1 VTVQQ
6 RRMRRCEYVRAGISA
21 CSFASTFRRRSIV
34 ENHEDGFVL
43 VFAALS
49 LTVLLGLAG
58 FSVDLGN
65 WYLHIER
72 TRAAADSA
80 ALAGAVYLPD
90 EPEVALSEAKKSLV
104 ANHVPTQLID
114 QADIHPLTS
123 GSGTLIV
130 TVPTEVQNAFIP
142 LIGLPNTSRFNVTSS
157 AQWQPGLGIGDYSN
171 ALGSEPPDATRPN
184 SDQWQS
190 ADRRANQSQFW
201 LATGGADN
209 DKQDGDRFGAKHC
222 DGSSSGCTGGTNTE
236 FKADPDG
243 LHTAGYEYVVSANK
257 GAQGNVIEIQVY
269 DPAVVNTD
277 EDCGDLQDLYAAS
290 GNNPR
295 YAPEQNAFCAGDD
308 GDATTYYEVFDAK
321 TKMPVAACGP
331 EKAFPAIDNISA
343 ASLQDPTFVAV
354 FHEWVTI
361 CSAPYDPMTG
371 NEYVLRVRSDINKG
385 GENIYSLR
393 AGLFNGSPGPAASGT
408 LLLEQ
413 SQAAVRVFAKKD
425 LPLWAN
431 FSGAN
436 TQFAIAS
443 IPPSYAG
450 QDVSLE
456 LFDLGDASDP
466 GTLSVIASGRT
477 ASGASPTASCDY
489 IPPHSKTAQPL
500 TNCTLPNVSQDTGYQ
515 GQAFSIVWHVPSDY
529 ACDLTGA
536 DPAANC
542 FVFLK
547 LAYPEGTEV
556 HDRTTWSASG
566 DTKPLRLVPTPK
578 TTVPQ

>member
-1 VTVQQ
+1 MTVRQEAQ
-6 RRMRRCEYVRAGISA
+6 
-21 CSFASTFRRRSIV
+21 
-34 ENHEDGFVL
+34 EDGFVL
-43 VFAALS
+43 VLAAIM
-49 LTVLLGLAG
+49 LTVLLGIAG

-72 TRAAADSA
+72 ARAAADAA

-90 EPEVALSEAKKSLV
+90 EPDTAKAEAKKTLAS
-104 ANHVPTQLID
+104 NHVPSALID
-114 QADIHPLTS
+114 KADIHPLTA
-123 GSGTLIV
+123 GSGILIV
-130 TVPTEVQNAFIP
+130 TVPTQVQNAFIP
-142 LIGLPNTSRFNVTSS
+142 LLGLPNVSEFRVTGT
-157 AQWQPGLGIGDYSN
+157 AQWQPGLGIGNYSN

-190 ADRRANQSQFW
+190 EDRRANQSQFW

-222 DGSSSGCTGGTNTE
+222 DGSSSGCTGGVNAE

-243 LHTAGYEYVVSANK
+243 VHTAGYEYMITAEK
-257 GAQGNVIEIQVY
+257 GAQGNVVNIQVY
-269 DPAVVNTD
+269 DPAVGPTD

-295 YAPEQNAFCAGDD
+295 YAPEQNVFCTGDK
-308 GDATTYYEVFDAK
+308 GGATTYYEIFDAK
-321 TKMPVAACGP
+321 TDMPVAACGP
-331 EKAFPAIDNISA
+331 EKAFAPLQAPTA
-343 ASLQDPTFVAV
+343 ASLADPTFVAQ
-354 FHEWVTI
+354 FHDWVTI
-361 CSAPYDPMTG
+361 CSAPYDPENG
-371 NEYVLRVRSDINKG
+371 SQYKLRVRSDIGQG

-393 AGLFNGSPGPAASGT
+393 AGLYNGSPGPVTSGT
-408 LLLEQ
+408 LLLAPSQ
-413 SQAAVRVFAKKD
+413 SAVRVYAKKD
-425 LPLWAN
+425 LPVWAN

-456 LFDLGDASDP
+456 LFDLGDASDA
-466 GTLSVIASGRT
+466 GTLTVIASGRT
-477 ASGASPTASCDY
+477 TSGVSPVARCDY
-489 IPPHSKTAQPL
+489 VPPHSKQVQPL
-500 TNCTLPNVSQDTGYQ
+500 PNCSVPNVSQNTGFQ
-515 GQAFSIVWHVPSDY
+515 GQAFSIIWHVPSDY
-529 ACDLTGA
+529 ECDITGA
-536 DPAANC
+536 DPTANC

-566 DTKPLRLVPTPK
+566 DTKPLRLIPTPK
-578 TTVPQ
+578 SPTPNPPQ